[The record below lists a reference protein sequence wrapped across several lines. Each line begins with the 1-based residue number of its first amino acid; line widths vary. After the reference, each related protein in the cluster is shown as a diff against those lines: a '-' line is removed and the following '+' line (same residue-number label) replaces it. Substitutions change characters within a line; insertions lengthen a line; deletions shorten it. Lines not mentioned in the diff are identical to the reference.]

1 MLGINT
7 HTIKDHLKN
16 NLIKLSMV
24 YPMTRKSHFV
34 LIESL
39 SITLTNS
46 DVIEIPKG
54 FRFDGSSAPRFI
66 WWAFPS
72 YGDFFFAAMLHD
84 YMYQNQHN
92 HSVLGHKKAQEM
104 ADKEMLKWS
113 NVINNRNFGKKIDNY
128 LRYLAVRLF
137 GKKVYLEK

>member
-1 MLGINT
+1 MLDVSINT
-7 HTIKDHLKN
+7 IKVALKN
-16 NLIKLSMV
+16 NSIKISMA
-24 YPMTRKSHFV
+24 YPITRKSHFV
-34 LIESL
+34 LVESVSVTL
-39 SITLTNS
+39 SNNDFI
-46 DVIEIPKG
+46 DIPEG
-54 FRFDGSSAPRFI
+54 FRFDGSSAPRFL
-66 WWAFPS
+66 WWLFPS

-84 YMYQNQHN
+84 YMYQNQYN

>member
-1 MLGINT
+1 MLDINT

-66 WWAFPS
+66 WWIFPS
-72 YGDFFFAAMLHD
+72 YGDFFFAALVHD
-84 YMYQNQHN
+84 YLYQTRYM
-92 HSVLGHKKAQEM
+92 SDRIGTKRAQEF
-104 ADKEMLKWS
+104 ADKEMLRWS
-113 NVINNRNFGKKIDNY
+113 KIINKRNIGKTIDNY
-128 LRYLAVRLF
+128 LRFYAVRLF
-137 GKKVYLEK
+137 GRKIFIN